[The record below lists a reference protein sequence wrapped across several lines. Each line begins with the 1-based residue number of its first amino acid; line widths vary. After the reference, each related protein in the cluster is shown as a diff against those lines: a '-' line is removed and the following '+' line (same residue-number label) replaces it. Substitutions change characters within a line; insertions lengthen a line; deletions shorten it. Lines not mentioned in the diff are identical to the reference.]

1 MLNALIGSRSLS
13 LMFPVVDGLR
23 SIEFGTPGESRTRL
37 VNFIVNENKRAT
49 AGLLN
54 DYAKESEPVESVG
67 ECLAMLDNSDQHVAT
82 LRVTRVEVS
91 RFIDVPDE
99 FALAEAEGDLNAA
112 DFRASHSDYWTRAGE
127 TISDKTQIVQV
138 YFDLLT
144 HRLRPLQSSD
154 ADWIF
159 PACQDTEIQRWT
171 KIPRPY
177 TRDHA
182 ESFVIDQNGE
192 LSANAIINSRT
203 GEPAGIAGI
212 HHIKDGVATVGYW
225 VAPGARRTGAA
236 STALK
241 ILPTIAK
248 RLGEVKT
255 LRAIIAETN
264 IASRATAERAG
275 FKIARKSAEQCP
287 DGANQTA
294 AFDFELTTNY

>member
-1 MLNALIGSRSLS
+1 
-13 LMFPVVDGLR
+13 MFQVIDNLR
-23 SIEFGTPGESRTRL
+23 SIEFGTPGESRARL
-37 VNFIVNENKRAT
+37 VDFVVNGNKRAT
-49 AGLLN
+49 AGLLD
-54 DYAKESEPVESVG
+54 DYAKESEPVECVG

-112 DFRASHSDYWTRAGE
+112 DFRASHNDFWSRIGE
-127 TISDKTQIVQV
+127 TITDDTQIVQV
-138 YFDLLT
+138 YFELLT

-154 ADWIF
+154 ADWIYH
-159 PACQDTEIQRWT
+159 ACQDAEVQRWT

-182 ESFVIDQNGE
+182 KSFVFDQNGE
-192 LSANAIINSRT
+192 LLANAIINSRT
-203 GEPAGIAGI
+203 GETAGVAGI

-225 VAPGARRTGAA
+225 IAPQARRAGAA

-241 ILPTIAK
+241 ILPSIVK
-248 RLGEVKT
+248 RLGDAQTV
-255 LRAIIAETN
+255 RAIIAETN
-264 IASRATAERAG
+264 VASRATAERAG

-287 DGANQTA
+287 DGANQTTA
-294 AFDFELTTNY
+294 LDYEFTFERFN